1 MRKLKVYATKSL
13 VRGGGVRH
21 KLKVYATKS
30 LVRGGG
36 VRHKLKVYAT
46 KPRGESIAFNEK
58 RFDIPKIL

>member
-1 MRKLKVYATKSL
+1 MR
-13 VRGGGVRH
+13 